1 MLKSEYMNR
10 KLSLLTF
17 TILLICFFAYAIPAA
32 FSQPA
37 TIDDEIAELNN
48 QIQQQKKQMEE
59 ISSRQKDYQQAIN
72 AKKRDQASL
81 KNQLAILEDREA
93 QIQLDIEK
101 TNLNIDKT
109 SLEIK
114 KLELDMLGV
123 DREIENDKDKIGNL
137 LRLVYKQDQIS
148 SLEALLLNGS
158 LAEFLNQ
165 AKYLENTNEK
175 IRESLQELQRKK
187 NDLDQSKLALGEKNK
202 ELLALKKELEKKK
215 ESLAYEQESKAI
227 ILEETKS
234 SEEEYQRLLAQAKK
248 EQQQAEAEISGLEK
262 SVRRKMS
269 EKENNRLESGSSDL
283 AWPVSGRYITTG
295 FYDPEYPYRKIIG
308 EHPAID
314 IRAAQGTTL
323 RSAGDGY
330 VARVKY
336 DGTNAYAYIMI
347 IHSNGLSTVYG
358 HVSAVSVEQDQYVL
372 QGDKIGLTGGAPR
385 SVGAGAFTT
394 GPHLH
399 FEVRKN
405 GIPVNPLDYLP

>member
-1 MLKSEYMNR
+1 MKKRLGT
-10 KLSLLTF
+10 LVLA
-17 TILLICFFAYAIPAA
+17 ILLAIGFASAIPYA

-48 QIQQQKKQMEE
+48 QIQQQKKQMDE
-59 ISSRQKDYQQAIN
+59 ISSRQKEYQQAIN
-72 AKKRDQASL
+72 AKKRDQTSL

-93 QIQLDIEK
+93 QTQLDIEK

-123 DREIENDKDKIGNL
+123 DREIEGDKEKIGNL
-137 LRLVYKQDQIS
+137 LRLIYKQDQIS

-175 IRESLQELQRKK
+175 IRESLQELQHKK
-187 NDLDQSKLALGEKNK
+187 TGLEQSQVSLGEKNQ
-202 ELLALKKELEKKK
+202 ELLGLKKELEKKK
-215 ESLAYEQESKAI
+215 EGLAYEQESKVI

-248 EQQQAEAEISGLEK
+248 EQQQAEAEISSLET

-269 EKENNRLESGSSDL
+269 EKDRNQLEGGSSDI
-283 AWPVSGRYITTG
+283 AWPTSGRYITTS
-295 FYDPEYPYRKIIG
+295 FYDVEYPYRKIIG

-314 IRAAQGTTL
+314 IRAPQGTTL
-323 RSAGDGY
+323 RAAGDGY
-330 VARVKY
+330 VARVKFS
-336 DGTNAYAYIMI
+336 GTTAYAYIMI

-358 HVSAVSVEQDQYVL
+358 HVSSVSVEQDQYVL

-385 SVGAGAFTT
+385 SIGAGAFTT

>member
-1 MLKSEYMNR
+1 MKKRLEI
-10 KLSLLTF
+10 LVF
-17 TILLICFFAYAIPAA
+17 VILLVLGFAKAIPYA

-48 QIQQQKKQMEE
+48 QIQQQKKQMDE
-59 ISSRQKDYQQAIN
+59 INNRQKEYQQAIN
-72 AKKRDQASL
+72 TKKRDQTSL
-81 KNQLAILEDREA
+81 KNQLAILEDKEA
-93 QIQLDIEK
+93 QTQLDIEK

-114 KLELDMLGV
+114 KLELDILGV
-123 DREIENDKDKIGNL
+123 DREIEDDKEKIGNL
-137 LRLVYKQDQIS
+137 LRLIYKQDQIS

-187 NDLDQSKLALGEKNK
+187 TDLEKSQIALGEKNQ
-202 ELLALKKELEKKK
+202 ELLGLKKELEKKK
-215 ESLAYEQESKAI
+215 ESLAYEQESKVI

-248 EQQQAEAEISGLEK
+248 EQQQAEAEISSLEK

-269 EKENNRLESGSSDL
+269 EKDRNQLEGGSTDI
-283 AWPVSGRYITTG
+283 AWPTSGRYITTG
-295 FYDPEYPYRKIIG
+295 FYDVEYPYRKIIG

-314 IRAAQGTTL
+314 IRSPQGTTL
-323 RSAGDGY
+323 RAAGDGY
-330 VARVKY
+330 VARVKF
-336 DGTNAYAYIMI
+336 DGTTAYAYIMI

-358 HVSAVSVEQDQYVL
+358 HVSSVSVEQDQYVL
-372 QGDKIGLTGGAPR
+372 QGDKIGTTGGAPR
-385 SVGAGAFTT
+385 SIGAGAFTT

>member
-1 MLKSEYMNR
+1 MKK
-10 KLSLLTF
+10 KLGIFILAVLLVVG
-17 TILLICFFAYAIPAA
+17 FASAIPYA
-32 FSQPA
+32 FSQPV

-48 QIQQQKKQMEE
+48 QIQQQKKQMDD
-59 ISSRQKDYQQAIN
+59 INNRQKEYQQAI
-72 AKKRDQASL
+72 ASKKRDQASL
-81 KNQLAILEDREA
+81 KNQLSILEDREA
-93 QIQLDIEK
+93 QTQLDIEK
-101 TNLNIDKT
+101 TNVNIDKT

-123 DREIENDKDKIGNL
+123 DREIEADKDKIGNL

-175 IRESLQELQRKK
+175 IRESLQALQRKK
-187 NDLDQSKLALGEKNK
+187 VDLDQSQIVLGEKNQ
-202 ELLALKKELEKKK
+202 ELLTLKKELENKK
-215 ESLAYEQESKAI
+215 ESLAYEQESKGI

-248 EQQQAEAEISGLEK
+248 EQQQAEAEISSLEL

-269 EKENNRLESGSSDL
+269 EKERNQLEGGSTDI
-283 AWPVSGRYITTG
+283 AWPTSGRYITTG
-295 FYDPEYPYRKIIG
+295 FHDQEYPYRKIIG
-308 EHPAID
+308 EHPALD

-323 RSAGDGY
+323 RAAGDGY

-358 HVSAVSVEQDQYVL
+358 HVSGVSVQQDQYVL

>member
-1 MLKSEYMNR
+1 MKKRLEI
-10 KLSLLTF
+10 LVF
-17 TILLICFFAYAIPAA
+17 VILLVLGFARAIPYA

-48 QIQQQKKQMEE
+48 QIQQQKKQMDE
-59 ISSRQKDYQQAIN
+59 INNRQKEYQQAIN
-72 AKKRDQASL
+72 TKKRDQTSL
-81 KNQLAILEDREA
+81 KNQLAILEDKEA
-93 QIQLDIEK
+93 QTQLDIEK

-114 KLELDMLGV
+114 KLELDILGV
-123 DREIENDKDKIGNL
+123 DREIEDDKEKIGNL
-137 LRLVYKQDQIS
+137 LRLIYKQDQIS

-187 NDLDQSKLALGEKNK
+187 TDLEKSQIALGEKNQ
-202 ELLALKKELEKKK
+202 ELLGLKKELEKKK
-215 ESLAYEQESKAI
+215 ESLAYEQESKVI

-248 EQQQAEAEISGLEK
+248 EQQQAEAEISSLEK

-269 EKENNRLESGSSDL
+269 EKDRNQLEGGSTDI
-283 AWPVSGRYITTG
+283 AWPTSGRYITTG
-295 FYDPEYPYRKIIG
+295 FYDVEYPYRKIIG

-314 IRAAQGTTL
+314 IRSPQGTTL
-323 RSAGDGY
+323 RAAGDGY
-330 VARVKY
+330 VARVKF
-336 DGTNAYAYIMI
+336 DGTTAYAYIMI

-358 HVSAVSVEQDQYVL
+358 HVSSVSVEQDQYVL
-372 QGDKIGLTGGAPR
+372 QGDKIGTTGGAPR
-385 SVGAGAFTT
+385 SIGAGAFTT

>member
-1 MLKSEYMNR
+1 MKKRLEI
-10 KLSLLTF
+10 LVF
-17 TILLICFFAYAIPAA
+17 VILLVLGFAKAIPYA

-48 QIQQQKKQMEE
+48 QIQQQKKQMDE
-59 ISSRQKDYQQAIN
+59 INNRQKEYQQAIN
-72 AKKRDQASL
+72 TKKRDQTSL
-81 KNQLAILEDREA
+81 KNQLAILEDKEA
-93 QIQLDIEK
+93 QTQLDIEK

-114 KLELDMLGV
+114 KLELDILGV
-123 DREIENDKDKIGNL
+123 DREIEDDKEKIGNL
-137 LRLVYKQDQIS
+137 LRLLYKQDQIS

-187 NDLDQSKLALGEKNK
+187 TDLEKSQIALGEKNQ
-202 ELLALKKELEKKK
+202 ELLGLKKELEKKK
-215 ESLAYEQESKAI
+215 ESLAYEQESKVI

-248 EQQQAEAEISGLEK
+248 EQQQAEAEISSLEK

-269 EKENNRLESGSSDL
+269 EKDRNQLEGGSTDI
-283 AWPVSGRYITTG
+283 AWPTSGRYITTG
-295 FYDPEYPYRKIIG
+295 FYDVEYPYRKIIG

-314 IRAAQGTTL
+314 IRSPQGTTL
-323 RSAGDGY
+323 RAAGDGY
-330 VARVKY
+330 VARVKF
-336 DGTNAYAYIMI
+336 DGTTAYAYIMI

-358 HVSAVSVEQDQYVL
+358 HVSSVSVEQDQYVL
-372 QGDKIGLTGGAPR
+372 QGDKIGTTGGAPR
-385 SVGAGAFTT
+385 SIGAGAFTT